1 MKEKTVSSVSSLIV
15 GNCGRFLSSRW
26 SRVEELGDTL
36 STCYLSQVVLTAWQL
51 TDWDHWEDPG
61 PHCDT
66 KLKTKN
72 KLPRSARSKQLTLDF
87 GPSSQCVDIWTWKQH
102 GHIMSSCW
110 RIISLRRHRLAPA
123 WLPCYSP
130 GLRLCR
136 TQPRYLWCKLYSE
149 QGLVMSCKCSLSHF
163 LHRHII
169 LDKIKC
175 GAPHNKGINRL
186 ASQ

>member
-1 MKEKTVSSVSSLIV
+1 MD
-15 GNCGRFLSSRW
+15 N
-26 SRVEELGDTL
+26 
-36 STCYLSQVVLTAWQL
+36 TCYCSPRLYWQL
-51 TDWDHWEDPG
+51 SDWDHWEPLG
-61 PHCDT
+61 HWCVT

-87 GPSSQCVDIWTWKQH
+87 GPDKHSNLKTNWTETSFLEFFRVYYVDHGIVQCVSWQ
-102 GHIMSSCW
+102 
-110 RIISLRRHRLAPA
+110 LE
-123 WLPCYSP
+123 WLPPDWRVTVLLLGS
-130 GLRLCR
+130 LHS
-136 TQPRYLWCKLYSE
+136 QPRYLWCKLYSE

-186 ASQ
+186 ASQYEDLWAVEFRLKI

>member
-1 MKEKTVSSVSSLIV
+1 MD
-15 GNCGRFLSSRW
+15 N
-26 SRVEELGDTL
+26 
-36 STCYLSQVVLTAWQL
+36 TCYCSPRLYWQL
-51 TDWDHWEDPG
+51 SDWDHWEPLG
-61 PHCDT
+61 HWCVT

-87 GPSSQCVDIWTWKQH
+87 GPDKHSNLKTNWTETSFLEFFRVDIL
-102 GHIMSSCW
+102 CW
-110 RIISLRRHRLAPA
+110 SWHCSVCVVTTGVTPA
-123 WLPCYSP
+123 WLASYCVTP
-130 GLRLCR
+130 GLSLHS
-136 TQPRYLWCKLYSE
+136 QPRYLWCKLYSE

-186 ASQ
+186 ASQYEDLWSVEFRLKIYRTRVLFVT